1 MKISSVFHGLT
12 LFMVMIILNTA
23 FVALVESNSVGA
35 QAAADAVA
43 DANQDVN
50 KPLWFGTGCLLPGL
64 IFVPL
69 PNWYSYLLTPVG
81 LTGTY
86 FYQPSPPLSRLV
98 GKSMEYVAVY
108 TQTYK
113 SKRGN
118 IQARWASAGCV
129 TGSVIL
135 VWSVQGHLFLLLP
148 Q

>member
-12 LFMVMIILNTA
+12 LFMAMIILNIP

-50 KPLWFGTGCLLPGL
+50 KPLWFGTGCLLSGL

-86 FYQPSPPLSRLV
+86 FYRPSPPLSRLV
-98 GKSMEYVAVY
+98 GKSPEYVAVY

-129 TGSVIL
+129 TGGVIL